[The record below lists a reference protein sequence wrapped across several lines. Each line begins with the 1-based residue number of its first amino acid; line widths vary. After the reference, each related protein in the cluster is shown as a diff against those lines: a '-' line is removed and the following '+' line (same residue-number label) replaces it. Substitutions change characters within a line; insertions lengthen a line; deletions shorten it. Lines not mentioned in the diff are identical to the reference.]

1 VFRLGVLLRFF
12 LEVSEVTELT
22 VALAVAFLLG
32 PSGVTI
38 HHVTQAETWDHKR
51 AQHKFCVAFAV
62 AEGASC
68 EKSEVQNIHGKKTE
82 KNERKRVKHV
92 KKQRG

>member
-12 LEVSEVTELT
+12 LEVSEITELT
-22 VALAVAFLLG
+22 VAFLLG

-51 AQHKFCVAFAV
+51 ALHKFCVAFAV
-62 AEGASC
+62 AEGARC
-68 EKSEVQNIHGKKTE
+68 EKSEIQNIHGKKTE